1 MSREVPSGW
10 NSVELNDLTLTPDG
24 LQTGPFGS
32 QLKASEYTGSGI
44 PVVMPSDIVNGKIN
58 VRNIARV
65 PEATANRLEAHKL
78 MAGDIVFARRGDIG
92 RCSIVRQE
100 QAGYL
105 CGTGCLR
112 ARLNPAL
119 ITAAFADHL
128 FKSAPVVEWL
138 NGHAVGQTMLNLNT
152 AIISKIPL
160 RLPPL
165 HEQRRIAEI
174 LSSVD
179 EAIEATRAVIEQT
192 RKVKQGVLE
201 RLLSK
206 GIGHTRFKQTE
217 IGEIPEGWAVR
228 RLADLAED
236 SRNSFVIGP
245 FGSDLTVK
253 DYCDEGVPVVFVRD
267 VQSDRFRWK
276 SEVYV
281 SPEKAERLRAHS
293 ARPGDIVITKMGL
306 PPGIAAEIPPS
317 FENSIVTADIV
328 RLRPNT
334 KIASS
339 AFLAIALNGERVADA
354 VAEIT
359 GGQTRPKITLR
370 DYKSISLALPP
381 IEEQRDIVA
390 NVEPFKTLIEQEA
403 SKLDRLLTIKSA
415 LMSDLLTGRKRVTDA
430 LPMAA
435 E

>member
-1 MSREVPSGW
+1 MRINIGSIARSTADAYLMVSPDYVVFSPET
-10 NSVELNDLTLTPDG
+10 NKIDG
-24 LQTGPFGS
+24 LF
-32 QLKASEYTGSGI
+32 LDYLRKSEAWSAFVG
-44 PVVMPSDIVNGKIN
+44 N
-58 VRNIARV
+58 
-65 PEATANRLEAHKL
+65 
-78 MAGDIVFARRGDIG
+78 AGDGGVRIRIYFEHLARFRFD
-92 RCSIVRQE
+92 
-100 QAGYL
+100 
-105 CGTGCLR
+105 
-112 ARLNPAL
+112 
-119 ITAAFADHL
+119 
-128 FKSAPVVEWL
+128 
-138 NGHAVGQTMLNLNT
+138 
-152 AIISKIPL
+152 
-160 RLPPL
+160 LPPL

-179 EAIEATRAVIEQT
+179 DAIAATRAVIEQT
-192 RKVKQGVLE
+192 GKVKQGALE
-201 RLLSK
+201 RLLTK

-217 IGEIPEGWAVR
+217 IGEIPEGWEVR

-253 DYCDEGVPVVFVRD
+253 DYREEGVPVVFVRD
-267 VQSDRFRWK
+267 VQNDRFRWK

-281 SPEKAERLRAHS
+281 SREKAEKLRAHS

-334 KIASS
+334 EIASS
-339 AFLAIALNGERVADA
+339 AFLALALNGKRVADA

-370 DYKSISLALPP
+370 DYKCIALALPP
-381 IEEQRDIVA
+381 MMEQRHIVA
-390 NVEPFKTLIEQEA
+390 NTEPLKMLVERETN
-403 SKLDRLLTIKSA
+403 KLDRLKALKSA
-415 LMSDLLTGRKRVTDA
+415 LMSDLLTGRKRVIDA
-430 LPMAA
+430 LPIAA

>member
-78 MAGDIVFARRGDIG
+78 MADDIVFARRGDIG

-138 NGHAVGQTMLNLNT
+138 NEHAVGQTMLNLNT

-179 EAIEATRAVIEQT
+179 EGIAATRAVIEQT

-201 RLLSK
+201 RLLTK

-217 IGEIPEGWAVR
+217 IGEIPEGWEVAEVQEHFHVQLGKMLSKAAKVGGSPSPYLR
-228 RLADLAED
+228 NANVQWGRIDTEDVLYMDFSEQEKEKFRLQPGDLLVCEGGEVGRCAIW
-236 SRNSFVIGP
+236 N
-245 FGSDLTVK
+245 
-253 DYCDEGVPVVFVRD
+253 DEREMYY
-267 VQSDRFRWK
+267 Q
-276 SEVYV
+276 
-281 SPEKAERLRAHS
+281 KALHRLRERTGVVKNQFLMYVLLRVFTSKALS
-293 ARPGDIVITKMGL
+293 AGL
-306 PPGIAAEIPPS
+306 VGT
-317 FENSIVTADIV
+317 NSIAHFTREQFL
-328 RLRPNT
+328 RLKFSVP
-334 KIASS
+334 
-339 AFLAIALNGERVADA
+339 DA
-354 VAEIT
+354 
-359 GGQTRPKITLR
+359 
-370 DYKSISLALPP
+370 
-381 IEEQRDIVA
+381 EEQ
-390 NVEPFKTLIEQEA
+390 NVICEILGALDVSINENISKMEA
-403 SKLDRLLTIKSA
+403 LLSTKFA
-415 LMSDLLTGRKRVTDA
+415 LMSDLLTGRKRVTDT

>member
-1 MSREVPSGW
+1 MSREVPEGW
-10 NSVELNDLTLTPDG
+10 SLMHLGDVCEIGGGVGFKETMQGHRDLPYPFIKVSDMNDPGNEIEIQSARNYVDAQMLKAMGAKLFPAGSVVLPKVGAAALTNKRRRLAMPTAVDNNLMVWTPTSVDPTF
-24 LQTGPFGS
+24 LFHWSMTIDIATLVQTGA
-32 QLKASEYTGSGI
+32 L
-44 PVVMPSDIVNGKIN
+44 PSLNKT
-58 VRNIARV
+58 IA
-65 PEATANRLEAHKL
+65 E
-78 MAGDIVFARRGDIG
+78 
-92 RCSIVRQE
+92 SISLV
-100 QAGYL
+100 
-105 CGTGCLR
+105 
-112 ARLNPAL
+112 
-119 ITAAFADHL
+119 
-128 FKSAPVVEWL
+128 
-138 NGHAVGQTMLNLNT
+138 
-152 AIISKIPL
+152 
-160 RLPPL
+160 LPPH

-179 EAIEATRAVIEQT
+179 EAIAATRAVIEQT

-201 RLLSK
+201 RLLTK